1 MSSEE
6 LGTLRHRNPG
16 TVGQNSSGHNH
27 ANFVETPEAIRYLV
41 IPFNKWQPPKKVS
54 CQSKTSFIK
63 AFSVVYADSR
73 DVNQERGNQTVPVQ
87 LLGDLVAVIAPV
99 LITITFGFAWGKKGF
114 PFDTEQ
120 ITRLVTLVGTPCLVV
135 STLLK
140 VSPTLDALGSVALIA
155 VITHTVLGLIGAVL
169 LKTTGL
175 SNKVYLPSL
184 IFANNGNMGLP
195 LCLFAFGESGLALAI
210 AYFTVTAVGQFTVGQ
225 AISAGKGSIRRVL
238 RTPLIW
244 GVAVALVLVASETRL
259 PLWMSNTLEL
269 IGQLTIP
276 LMLLALGVSL
286 SRLEVRTLGRSTA
299 LAGFRIGGGLALGFL
314 AVVLFGLTGEERGVV
329 LIQASMPVAV
339 FNYLF
344 AQFYDNRPEEIAGLV
359 VISTAMSFLVLPF
372 LLAVVL

>member
-1 MSSEE
+1 
-6 LGTLRHRNPG
+6 
-16 TVGQNSSGHNH
+16 
-27 ANFVETPEAIRYLV
+27 
-41 IPFNKWQPPKKVS
+41 
-54 CQSKTSFIK
+54 
-63 AFSVVYADSR
+63 
-73 DVNQERGNQTVPVQ
+73 
-87 LLGDLVAVIAPV
+87 
-99 LITITFGFAWGKKGF
+99 
-114 PFDTEQ
+114 
-120 ITRLVTLVGTPCLVV
+120 
-135 STLLK
+135 
-140 VSPTLDALGSVALIA
+140 
-155 VITHTVLGLIGAVL
+155 
-169 LKTTGL
+169 
-175 SNKVYLPSL
+175 
-184 IFANNGNMGLP
+184 MGLP